1 MSVHTLLHIDGHLV
15 RVKAGSSVAAALCV
29 AGAGVAMGV
38 ARTSVTGQPRAPF
51 CGMGVC
57 QECRV
62 WVDGRRRLACQTVC
76 AEGMRVETTE

>member
-1 MSVHTLLHIDGHLV
+1 MNTAAPHTLLHVDGHLV
-15 RVKAGSSVAAALCV
+15 RVKAGSSVAAALRV
-29 AGAGVAMGV
+29 ASTAGI
-38 ARTSVTGQPRAPF
+38 ARISVTGEARAPF

-62 WVDGRRRLACQTVC
+62 WVDGRRRLACQTVS

>member
-1 MSVHTLLHIDGHLV
+1 MA
-15 RVKAGSSVAAALCV
+15 AGCALPG
-29 AGAGVAMGV
+29 GAGMG
-38 ARTSVTGQPRAPF
+38 AAGTSATGKPRAPF

-62 WVDGRRRLACQTVC
+62 LVDGRRRLACQTVC